1 MSCGKKTPSKYP
13 FLLVYVS
20 CKNNITNKSRRLH
33 ETCNI
38 ECSSIGD
45 DGPSS
50 REKEL
55 IQRLEEATEEIEALL
70 GENEKLMMLS
80 NELRFKLQTKAGQSS
95 LPSNLQ
101 QTPSME
107 CHDETREYEQAML
120 EAILTDQ
127 STRSCDSKGHDDYL
141 EVACVGRSAPLSNA
155 DESRPSKTAY
165 VREIL
170 PLCVAFAYELSNSR
184 VLVAKG
190 SRPRT
195 ASDRT
200 TASQRQSFK
209 RLLGRKKK
217 ELSVEKSKIRNWNVK
232 DPTSNP
238 YM

>member
-1 MSCGKKTPSKYP
+1 
-13 FLLVYVS
+13 
-20 CKNNITNKSRRLH
+20 
-33 ETCNI
+33 
-38 ECSSIGD
+38 
-45 DGPSS
+45 
-50 REKEL
+50 
-55 IQRLEEATEEIEALL
+55 LEEATEEIEALL

-141 EVACVGRSAPLSNA
+141 EVACVGRRPPLSSA

-165 VREIL
+165 
-170 PLCVAFAYELSNSR
+170 
-184 VLVAKG
+184 G

-238 YM
+238 YI